1 MFTNRQF
8 PRHFVETSIEVRKVD
23 ASNPSFGQMKDI
35 SVGGLAFESETEWEI
50 GTIIDI
56 HILAASTFSVF
67 GKIVWCKK
75 ILARYKVGVQFME
88 KDEHETIPRQRM
100 IDELCE
106 LQTHKATLYLP

>member
-1 MFTNRQF
+1 MFKGRQF

-35 SVGGLAFESETEWEI
+35 SIGGLAFESETEWEL
-50 GTIIDI
+50 GTMIDI
-56 HILAASTFSVF
+56 HIYAASAFTVF

-75 ILARYKVGVQFME
+75 ILEHYKVGVQFME
-88 KDEHETIPRQRM
+88 EGPGKIPRQQM
-100 IDELCE
+100 VDELSE